1 MSDMETRL
9 QIVERDVAELRQLVP
24 VTYSMDKKLDMLAA
38 RKECPNPG
46 ACLLLEPRVRSLED
60 ERNKAVG
67 GFKTLLLIG
76 TSVGS
81 VGGWL
86 IGKLTGNN

>member
-1 MSDMETRL
+1 MSDMETRM

-24 VTYSMDKKLDMLAA
+24 VIHSMDKKLDIIAM

-76 TSVGS
+76 TAVGS
-81 VGGWL
+81 VGGWFL
-86 IGKLTGNN
+86 AKLTGTH